1 MFFCI
6 SNEKSRALK
15 AISNDG
21 SSKGQGKDMTVTQS
35 FYETSAPPGLTG
47 IKAWLLTHDH
57 KRLGLMYLGAIMF
70 WFVLA
75 MFLGLLIRTELM
87 TQGKTIIDAEV
98 YNSAFTL
105 HGVIMIFLFM
115 IPAIPAIFGNFFL
128 PIQLGTDDVFFPRLN
143 LFSWYLF
150 MIGGLFA
157 VFSLFAGDGF
167 PDTGWTFY
175 VPFSI
180 ENNANVS
187 MTVTAAFI
195 LGMSSMLTGLNF
207 VTTFHRMRDK
217 SMGLMQIPLFTWSL
231 YATAWVQI
239 LATPVISI
247 TLVLVVIERALSI
260 GLFDPDKGG
269 DPLLFQHLF
278 WMYSHPAVYIMILP
292 GMGVISEIIPV
303 FSRKSIFGYKAIV
316 WSSMGIAVA
325 GSLVWAHHM
334 YTSGMSDVAVFF
346 FSLLTFLVAI
356 PSAVKVFSWVATM
369 YKGSIEMTPP
379 FLLSLIFI
387 YLFSIGGLT
396 GLVVGAVGTDI
407 HVHDT
412 AFVVSHFH
420 FVMFGGTGF
429 AFFAALHYW
438 WPKMFGIMYRYKAAY
453 IGSVLTAIGF
463 LFHYIPMFILGMQG
477 MPRRYYDYLPQ
488 YETGNFLAGFGGYL
502 MCIGILIMFTN
513 LLMSFKQKVP
523 APADPW
529 GGTTLEWKVPSP
541 PPVHNFVSAPEVM
554 DFPYDFTGVVK
565 ESQQSGR

>member
-1 MFFCI
+1 
-6 SNEKSRALK
+6 
-15 AISNDG
+15 
-21 SSKGQGKDMTVTQS
+21 MTETHS
-35 FYETSAPPGLTG
+35 FYHQSAPPGLTG

-57 KRLGLMYLGAIMF
+57 KRLGLMYLGAVIF
-70 WFVLA
+70 WFTIA
-75 MFLGLLIRTELM
+75 MILGLLLRTELM
-87 TQGKTIIDAEV
+87 SQGRTIMSAGV
-98 YNSAFTL
+98 YNSFFTL
-105 HGVIMIFLFM
+105 HGVIMIFLFV

-150 MIGGLFA
+150 MFGGLFA
-157 VFSLFAGDGF
+157 IISLFAGDGF

-175 VPFSI
+175 VPFSVQ
-180 ENNANVS
+180 NSANVGL
-187 MTVTAAFI
+187 TVTAAFI

-217 SMGLMQIPLFTWSL
+217 QMGLMQIPLFTWSL

-247 TLVLVVIERALSI
+247 TFVLVVLERFLSI
-260 GLFDPDKGG
+260 GLFDPDRGG
-269 DPLLFQHLF
+269 DPLLYQHLF

-316 WSSMGIAVA
+316 WSSMAIAIA

-334 YTSGMSDVAVFF
+334 YTSGMSDVSVFV

-379 FLLSLIFI
+379 LLLSLMFI
-387 YLFSIGGLT
+387 YLFSVGGLT
-396 GLVVGAVGTDI
+396 GLVLGAVGTNI

-412 AFVVSHFH
+412 HFVVAHFH

-429 AFFAALHYW
+429 AFFAALHFW
-438 WPKMFGIMYRYKAAY
+438 WPKMFGVMYRFRAAY
-453 IGSVLTAIGF
+453 IGAVLTAVGF
-463 LFHYIPMFILGMQG
+463 LFHYVPMLILGLQG

-488 YETGNFLAGFGGYL
+488 YETGNYLAGFGGYML
-502 MCIGILIMFTN
+502 CVGIVIMLYN
-513 LLMSFKQKVP
+513 LCMSFRTKEP

-541 PPVHNFVSAPEVM
+541 PPVHNFLDKPLIM
-554 DFPYDFTGVVK
+554 DFPYDFHGTGGP
-565 ESQQSGR
+565 SQKNSR

>member
-1 MFFCI
+1 MI
-6 SNEKSRALK
+6 KTE
-15 AISNDG
+15 
-21 SSKGQGKDMTVTQS
+21 S
-35 FYETSAPPGLTG
+35 FYDTPAPAGLTG

-57 KRLGLMYLGAIMF
+57 KRLGLMYMWAILF
-70 WFVLA
+70 WFVIA
-75 MFLGLLIRTELM
+75 MLCGLLLRTELM
-87 TQGKTIIDAEV
+87 SQGKTIMGPEV
-98 YNSAFTL
+98 YNSLFTL

-115 IPAIPAIFGNFFL
+115 IPGIPAIFGNFFL

-150 MIGGLFA
+150 MFGGAFA
-157 VFSLFAGDGF
+157 LFSLFSGEGF

-175 VPFSI
+175 VPFSV
-180 ENNANVS
+180 EADSNVS
-187 MTVTAAFI
+187 VTVMAAFI

-217 SMGLMQIPLFTWSL
+217 KMGLMQIPLFTWSL

-247 TLVLVVIERALSI
+247 TLVLVVAERLFSI
-260 GLFDPDKGG
+260 GLFEPDKGG
-269 DPLLFQHLF
+269 DPILYQHLF

-303 FSRKSIFGYKAIV
+303 FSRKAIFGYKAIV
-316 WSSMGIAVA
+316 WSSMAIAVA

-334 YTSGMSDVAVFF
+334 YTSGMSDVSVFI

-356 PSAVKVFSWVATM
+356 PSAVKVFSWIATM

-379 FLLSLIFI
+379 LLLALIFI
-387 YLFSIGGLT
+387 YLFSVGGLT
-396 GLVVGAVGTDI
+396 GLVLGAVGTDI

-412 AFVVSHFH
+412 QFVVSHFH

-429 AFFAALHYW
+429 AFFAALHFW
-438 WPKMFGIMYRYKAAY
+438 WPKMFGIMYEFKKAY
-453 IGSVLTAIGF
+453 IGAVLTAVGF
-463 LFHYIPMFILGMQG
+463 LFHYVPMFILGLQG

-502 MCIGILIMFTN
+502 LCIGILIMFVN
-513 LLMSFKQKVP
+513 LLMSFKQRIP
-523 APADPW
+523 ASSNPW
-529 GGTTLEWKVPSP
+529 GATTLEWTVPSP
-541 PPVHNFVSAPEVM
+541 PPVHNFVEQPQIKEY
-554 DFPYDFTGVVK
+554 PYDFSEVAEMAK
-565 ESQQSGR
+565 KAER

>member
-1 MFFCI
+1 MI
-6 SNEKSRALK
+6 KTE
-15 AISNDG
+15 
-21 SSKGQGKDMTVTQS
+21 S
-35 FYETSAPPGLTG
+35 FYDVSSPAGLTG

-57 KRLGLMYLGAIMF
+57 KRLALMYMWAILF
-70 WFVLA
+70 WFVIA
-75 MFLGLLIRTELM
+75 MFCGLLLRTELM
-87 TQGKTIIDAEV
+87 SQGRTIMGPEM
-98 YNSAFTL
+98 YNSLFTL
-105 HGVIMIFLFM
+105 HGVIMVFLFV
-115 IPAIPAIFGNFFL
+115 IPAIPAIFGNFLL

-150 MIGGLFA
+150 MFGGLLA
-157 VFSLFAGDGF
+157 LISLFSGDGF

-175 VPFSI
+175 VPFSVEI
-180 ENNANVS
+180 NTNVS
-187 MTVTAAFI
+187 LTVMAAFT
-195 LGMSSMLTGLNF
+195 LGMSSMLTRLNF
-207 VTTFHRMRDK
+207 ITTFHRMRDRK
-217 SMGLMQIPLFTWSL
+217 MGLMQIPLFTWSL

-247 TLVLVVIERALSI
+247 TLVLVVIERLFSV

-269 DPLLFQHLF
+269 DPILYQHLF

-334 YTSGMSDVAVFF
+334 YTSGMSDVSVFF

-356 PSAVKVFSWVATM
+356 PSAVKVFSWIATM

-379 FLLSLIFI
+379 LLLSLIFI

-396 GLVVGAVGTDI
+396 GLVLGAVGTDI

-412 AFVVSHFH
+412 HFVVSHFH

-429 AFFAALHYW
+429 AFFAALHFW
-438 WPKMFGIMYRYKAAY
+438 WPKMFGIMYDFKKAY
-453 IGSVLTAIGF
+453 VGSVLTAVGF

-477 MPRRYYDYLPQ
+477 MPRRYYDYLPK
-488 YETGNFLAGFGGYL
+488 YETGNFLAGFGAYL
-502 MCIGILIMFTN
+502 MCIGILIMFIN
-513 LLMSFKQKVP
+513 LLLSFRKRIP
-523 APADPW
+523 ASSNPW
-529 GGTTLEWKVPSP
+529 GGTTLEWTVPSP
-541 PPVHNFVSAPEVM
+541 PPVYNFVEKPRLPE
-554 DFPYDFTGVVK
+554 FPYDFSEIAAQAKRG
-565 ESQQSGR
+565 ER

>member
-1 MFFCI
+1 M
-6 SNEKSRALK
+6 SA
-15 AISNDG
+15 
-21 SSKGQGKDMTVTQS
+21 TTS
-35 FYETSAPPGLTG
+35 FYHSPAPAHLTG

-57 KRLGLMYLGAIMF
+57 KRLGLMYLGAVFF
-70 WFVLA
+70 WFTLA
-75 MFLGLLIRTELM
+75 MIIGLLIRTELM
-87 TQGKTIIDAEV
+87 SQGRTIMGPEM
-98 YNSAFTL
+98 YNSMFTL
-105 HGVIMIFLFM
+105 HGVIMIFLFV

-157 VFSLFAGDGF
+157 VVSLFAGDGF

-175 VPFSI
+175 VPFSVQ
-180 ENNANVS
+180 NSANVG

-217 SMGLMQIPLFTWSL
+217 RMGLMQIPLFTWSL

-239 LATPVISI
+239 LATPVVSI
-247 TLVLVVIERALSI
+247 TFVLIILERFLSI

-269 DPLLFQHLF
+269 DPLLYQHLF

-292 GMGVISEIIPV
+292 GMGVVSEIIPV

-316 WSSMGIAVA
+316 WSSMGIAIA

-334 YTSGMSDVAVFF
+334 YTSGMSDVSVFV

-379 FLLSLIFI
+379 LLLSLMFI
-387 YLFSIGGLT
+387 YLFSVGGLT
-396 GLVVGAVGTDI
+396 GLVLGAAGTDI

-412 AFVVSHFH
+412 YFVVAHFH

-429 AFFAALHYW
+429 AFFAALHFW
-438 WPKMFGIMYRYKAAY
+438 WPKMFGIMYNFRWAY
-453 IGSVLTAIGF
+453 IGSVLTTVGF
-463 LFHYIPMFILGMQG
+463 LFHYIPMFILGLQG

-502 MCIGILIMFTN
+502 LTIGILIMFWN
-513 LLMSFKQKVP
+513 LLASFKKKAP
-523 APADPW
+523 APMDPW

-541 PPVHNFVSAPEVM
+541 PPVHNFVAEPEIA
-554 DFPYDFTGVVK
+554 DFPYDFTEVVE
-565 ESQQSGR
+565 ESKKSSQK